1 MWLWSW
7 SFTTHCMYGDLP
19 IYSWSLCFTLWLC
32 DDPQSIALYENL
44 TLNPRADGFGSTS
57 CAVYFG
63 SYPERLSCR
72 CSDFSQVIE
81 YICFCLRRLTYL
93 YIIHAFSVYVGNCG
107 CYGAVWMG
115 CFYVQLMSHWLTEGQ
130 VWGLTRHKPVLNPQR
145 CSCCWPFQGGDP
157 FVNLLCVCTAL
168 LVPFCV
174 TLFRYTSLFH
184 VYCGLTGA
192 SDCFLAFLVW
202 LCCFYGVRVWV
213 RDAFCMALNCLARA
227 P

>member
-19 IYSWSLCFTLWLC
+19 IYSWPLCFTLWLIHC
-32 DDPQSIALYENL
+32 TLWKLNPQSVDRRTDLVRLPVQYISDR
-44 TLNPRADGFGSTS
+44 TLNDYPVDALTSAKLSSTS
-57 CAVYFG
+57 AFAFVG
-63 SYPERLSCR
+63 L
-72 CSDFSQVIE
+72 
-81 YICFCLRRLTYL
+81 YL

-130 VWGLTRHKPVLNPQR
+130 VRGLTRHKPVLNPQR

-174 TLFRYTSLFH
+174 TLFRYMSLFH
-184 VYCGLTGA
+184 V
-192 SDCFLAFLVW
+192 
-202 LCCFYGVRVWV
+202 
-213 RDAFCMALNCLARA
+213 
-227 P
+227 